1 MVLSSEIFAINEV
14 FFVQWHWKTKGT
26 SLSKY
31 YLTNTQ
37 RGVNY
42 IQLSETIDEIRIKS
56 LQFEHIDTRAKTI

>member
-1 MVLSSEIFAINEV
+1 M
-14 FFVQWHWKTKGT
+14 GT